1 MCGQIIDFENK
12 EEEKKKKA
20 EEEKK
25 EKRSSGGIE
34 ERNYP
39 CRRSTQL
46 AACRG
51 FYNFNEF
58 RTRGVRPVGG
68 SRKRAG

>member
-1 MCGQIIDFENK
+1 MYGQIIDFENK
-12 EEEKKKKA
+12 EEEKKKKV

-34 ERNYP
+34 EQNYP
-39 CRRSTQL
+39 CRRSAQL

-51 FYNFNEF
+51 FYDFNKF
-58 RTRGVRPVGG
+58 RTRGVGPVGS